1 MMKPLCATRTALA
14 LLLLV
19 NAGLGCRKNA
29 PSPVPLPVNEFA
41 TTFNPAFARAKAET
55 KELAAQIVAAVQA
68 QDYSTAFAQLQA
80 LTSAPSLTKGQ
91 QGVLARALL
100 TVNEL
105 LAAAQSQGDQ
115 KAAQTLQIYQKNK

>member
-1 MMKPLCATRTALA
+1 MLKPLNATRTALA

-19 NAGLGCRKNA
+19 ITGLGCRKHT
-29 PSPVPLPVNEFA
+29 PPPVPLQLHEFA
-41 TTFNPAFARAKAET
+41 STFNPAFARAKTET
-55 KELAAQIVAAVQA
+55 KDLAAQIVTAVQA
-68 QDYSTAFAQLQA
+68 QDYSTAFAQLQT
-80 LTSAPSLTKGQ
+80 LTSAPSLTKDQ
-91 QGVLARALL
+91 KNVLARGLL